1 MTFAT
6 EQIIVYRSQ
15 SEQNIDNFIH
25 TEAGQTFLV
34 CLIISVLVGFALIAF
49 LSKKSKY

>member
-15 SEQNIDNFIH
+15 SEQNIDNFMH
-25 TEAGQTFLV
+25 TETGQTFLIILIV
-34 CLIISVLVGFALIAF
+34 CVLIGFGLISL
-49 LSKKSKY
+49 LSRKRY